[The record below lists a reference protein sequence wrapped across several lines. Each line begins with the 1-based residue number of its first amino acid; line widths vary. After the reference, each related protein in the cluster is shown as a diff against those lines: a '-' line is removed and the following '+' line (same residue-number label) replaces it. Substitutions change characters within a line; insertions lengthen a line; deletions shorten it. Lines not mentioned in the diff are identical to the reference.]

1 MGFAHVAP
9 VFEAAP
15 EAAPGL
21 EVAPGVAAPVLALI
35 EVAAAPEVEDEFVET
50 AGAEAVTPAFEAAA
64 APGKVSSG
72 LAPELEVAG
81 LEVDSGRHL
90 FL

>member
-15 EAAPGL
+15 GL
-21 EVAPGVAAPVLALI
+21 EVAPVLALI
-35 EVAAAPEVEDEFVET
+35 EVAAAPGVEHEFVQTAVAET
-50 AGAEAVTPAFEAAA
+50 VTPAFEAAA
-64 APGKVSSG
+64 APGKVPSG
-72 LAPELEVAG
+72 LAPELKGAG
-81 LEVDSGRHL
+81 LEVVDSGRHL